1 MTGDSSL
8 SDVARACDGT
18 EISERTTYVI
28 STSDVK
34 PTTDDTTTTDDVK
47 PTTDDTAT
55 TDDVKPSTDDTATTD
70 AETTSG
76 VMTTSQVE
84 HTTTTKID
92 CGKMASFVDPTFENV
107 DDGGLLTIKNE
118 APFTVYV
125 YRSQAPGKT
134 KALRTTLT
142 SGSNFQEDPYRSDGL
157 WLAVDADDN
166 VITIDGK
173 CYVIMGTEDDATY
186 TIP

>member
-76 VMTTSQVE
+76 VTTTSQVE
-84 HTTTTKID
+84 PTTTTQFD
-92 CGKMASFVDPTFENV
+92 CGKMASIVDPPFEDV
-107 DDGGLLTIKNE
+107 DDGGDFLIKNL
-118 APFTVYV
+118 APFKVYI
-125 YRSQAPGKT
+125 YRSGGPGRT
-134 KALRTTLT
+134 KEFWTDLT
-142 SGSNFQEDPYRSDGL
+142 SGQSFTVAPSRSDGM
-157 WLAVDADDN
+157 WVAVDADDN
-166 VITIDGK
+166 VITIDGE
-173 CYVIMGTEDDATY
+173 CYIIIVTTEDVAY

>member
-8 SDVARACDGT
+8 PGAVQACDGT
-18 EISERTTYVI
+18 EISERTTDVV
-28 STSDVK
+28 STS
-34 PTTDDTTTTDDVK
+34 DVK

-55 TDDVKPSTDDTATTD
+55 TDDVKPTTDDTATTD

-76 VMTTSQVE
+76 VMTTSQAAD
-84 HTTTTKID
+84 TTTTKFD
-92 CGKMASFVDPTFENV
+92 CGKMASIVDPTF
-107 DDGGLLTIKNE
+107 DDVEEGGWLTIENQ

-125 YRSQAPGKT
+125 YRNQAPGET
-134 KALRTTLT
+134 KEHRETLT
-142 SGSNFQEDPYRSDGL
+142 SGSNFKEDPDTSDGM
-157 WLAVDADDN
+157 WVAVDADDN

-173 CYVIMGTEDDATY
+173 CYVIMETEDDATY

>member
-1 MTGDSSL
+1 MLTGDSIL
-8 SDVARACDGT
+8 PGAVQACDGT
-18 EISERTTYVI
+18 EISERTTDVVL
-28 STSDVK
+28 TS
-34 PTTDDTTTTDDVK
+34 DVK

-55 TDDVKPSTDDTATTD
+55 TDDVKPTTDDTATTD

-166 VITIDGK
+166 VITIDGN
-173 CYVIMGTEDDATY
+173 CYVIMETEDDATY